1 MMGKNLRINKS
12 ITLSQTQAAWCFC
25 PVVASCSYYSFQS
38 RLGDLCRLSP
48 FCKSE
53 QDWGGFVW
61 CLFKGKTSSL
71 MTYLERKYF
80 HLNKVLWIIKDIAVG
95 LLKTLG
101 VCFIYNIASGLLLHP
116 VGLTSFSTRAGS
128 CIAELSFPW
137 ILQGCHMTNLNCDP
151 FVSYQDSSAL
161 CAMWPAVFP
170 THEFVPS
177 HLTNWKF
184 QMMTFHSV

>member
-1 MMGKNLRINKS
+1 MICAVCL
-12 ITLSQTQAAWCFC
+12 
-25 PVVASCSYYSFQS
+25 
-38 RLGDLCRLSP
+38 P

-53 QDWGGFVW
+53 QDWGGFIW

-101 VCFIYNIASGLLLHP
+101 VCFIYNIAWGLLLHP

-170 THEFVPS
+170 MHAFVPS

-184 QMMTFHSV
+184 QMMAFHSV